1 MLIKKKILPLQTL
14 NALLI
19 LQLVTIEAVELETGN
34 ELGDQGVE
42 VELPFQSGT
51 VLSLVVHRFERRSG
65 GIALRAFV
73 SCSDHALHLIS
84 NAG

>member
-1 MLIKKKILPLQTL
+1 MF
-14 NALLI
+14 LL

-84 NAG
+84 NAGL